1 MFPSKE
7 HKKIHFGGSLSATK
21 CYPYKARAR
30 NLSTIS
36 PTRNVVCTYTCVYTY
51 AYSRNL
57 EKTYRFFLFLKAF
70 SLLNQ
75 DKYFALYWC
84 FCARI
89 SVILLLIVEWN
100 GSECKATDLGWDQAN
115 SNSILEY
122 MSRQCLMLTFLDTR
136 QWASEWIKSL
146 AQKDKSLVQKKV
158 PGEVGV
164 SFQLF
169 TKTVYKSIFMKI
181 QLKRQKE

>member
-1 MFPSKE
+1 MHTAE
-7 HKKIHFGGSLSATK
+7 IWKKYID
-21 CYPYKARAR
+21 
-30 NLSTIS
+30 
-36 PTRNVVCTYTCVYTY
+36 
-51 AYSRNL
+51 
-57 EKTYRFFLFLKAF
+57 FFNFLKAF
-70 SLLNQ
+70 LSWNQ

-89 SVILLLIVEWN
+89 SIILLLIMEWN
-100 GSECKATDLGWDQAN
+100 GSECETTDLGWDQAN

-122 MSRQCLMLTFLDTR
+122 MSRQCLTLTFLDTR

-146 AQKDKSLVQKKV
+146 AHKDKSLVQKKV

-169 TKTVYKSIFMKI
+169 TTPVLCVRVLWKTWRSFI
-181 QLKRQKE
+181 QRFSHLN